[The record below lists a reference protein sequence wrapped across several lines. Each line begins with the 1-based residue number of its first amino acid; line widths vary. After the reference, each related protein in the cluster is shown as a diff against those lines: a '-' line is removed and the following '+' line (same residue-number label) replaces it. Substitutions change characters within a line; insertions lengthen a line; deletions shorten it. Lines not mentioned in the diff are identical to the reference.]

1 MVEIVFVLHPR
12 QNAFFG
18 ELVQVLRDE
27 LSALGVQSSVSVEG
41 FPEPL
46 PGRVYALV
54 PPHEWAS
61 LSGGVAPPSHLM
73 ERTVAICAEQPGT
86 SFFDGNEPLARAA
99 GAVFDI
105 SPASVAEWHR
115 RGIAAERLTLGYTP
129 RWAAPRLDLERDVH
143 VTFLGTASAR
153 RNRLLASYAPVL
165 ARRPC
170 RLVMVDMGR
179 PQPVGSP
186 GFLTGPRKRSLLE
199 RTRVL
204 LNVHVSD
211 RPYFEHLRVTEAI
224 LSGAV
229 VVSEPGRGIDPLIP
243 GVDLAC
249 GRPESLA
256 HLASQLADDEEL
268 RGQMQAAAWAKLA
281 EHPLSAAAERLATAA
296 AGLARTESAGR
307 GAAWRPAAPAPP
319 PPAPRPPGE
328 DPDVAVAH
336 RALKQLRLE
345 GIDMRRRLARLETE
359 LAGEGRGAVEVVAR
373 TPSYASARPDV
384 SVIVALFNHERHI
397 AEALDSV
404 ALSTLREAEV
414 VVVDDGS
421 EDGSAGRA
429 TEWMAAHPSVPAV
442 LVRHRWNRGLPHA
455 RNTALDF
462 ARAPLTFVLDADNV
476 LYPHGLTRLA
486 AALASEPDASFAY
499 GILQC
504 FDSSGPGDLVSYAP
518 WEPERLRTMNF
529 VDAMA
534 LVRTRA
540 LRALGGYA
548 TDPRLHG
555 WEDYDLWCG
564 MASRGWHGVSV
575 PEIVGRYRVAAHS
588 MLRSTTQL
596 SNVDARSVLEE
607 RHPELMA
614 RALAA

>member
-1 MVEIVFVLHPR
+1 MK
-12 QNAFFG
+12 
-18 ELVQVLRDE
+18 
-27 LSALGVQSSVSVEG
+27 
-41 FPEPL
+41 
-46 PGRVYALV
+46 
-54 PPHEWAS
+54 
-61 LSGGVAPPSHLM
+61 
-73 ERTVAICAEQPGT
+73 RTVAICAEQPGT

-296 AGLARTESAGR
+296 AGLARTESARPRR
-307 GAAWRPAAPAPP
+307 G
-319 PPAPRPPGE
+319 
-328 DPDVAVAH
+328 VA
-336 RALKQLRLE
+336 
-345 GIDMRRRLARLETE
+345 
-359 LAGEGRGAVEVVAR
+359 
-373 TPSYASARPDV
+373 
-384 SVIVALFNHERHI
+384 
-397 AEALDSV
+397 
-404 ALSTLREAEV
+404 
-414 VVVDDGS
+414 
-421 EDGSAGRA
+421 AGRA
-429 TEWMAAHPSVPAV
+429 GAGSP
-442 LVRHRWNRGLPHA
+442 R
-455 RNTALDF
+455 
-462 ARAPLTFVLDADNV
+462 
-476 LYPHGLTRLA
+476 A
-486 AALASEPDASFAY
+486 AASRR
-499 GILQC
+499 
-504 FDSSGPGDLVSYAP
+504 GPGRGRGPPRAQAAAARGHRHASPAGAARDGAGRRGP
-518 WEPERLRTMNF
+518 GRGRGRRPH
-529 VDAMA
+529 A
-534 LVRTRA
+534 LVRRRA
-540 LRALGGYA
+540 
-548 TDPRLHG
+548 
-555 WEDYDLWCG
+555 
-564 MASRGWHGVSV
+564 
-575 PEIVGRYRVAAHS
+575 
-588 MLRSTTQL
+588 
-596 SNVDARSVLEE
+596 AR
-607 RHPELMA
+607 RC
-614 RALAA
+614 R